1 LSPTP
6 TPEDD
11 EQYEDMHHNYEADQN
26 AHRRHRGEDLIW
38 RTRLERQE
46 YNLNQRARALDIREA
61 NLRRRE
67 LQCDRRETAVH
78 TARVSRTGRGSG
90 SGTE

>member
-11 EQYEDMHHNYEADQN
+11 EEYEDRRHNYEANQN
-26 AHRRHRGEDLIW
+26 ARRRRRSEDVIW
-38 RTRLERQE
+38 CTRQQREE

-61 NLRRRE
+61 HLHRRE
-67 LQCDRRETAVH
+67 QRCDHREAEFR
-78 TARVSRTGRGSG
+78 AERTGRGSRSG
-90 SGTE
+90 SE